1 MTKPAQL
8 IAERFEIDRL
18 AGAGGMGIV
27 YRALDRQTARPV
39 ALKML
44 ARLDA
49 TALERFAEEARIL
62 AELDHPRI
70 VRYVAHGRTPA
81 GQYLAMEWLDGET
94 LGERLLRGRL
104 AIGESLALVE
114 RAAGALAAVHARG
127 MVHRDIKPGNLFLV
141 GGLLEDVK
149 LLDFGIARHG
159 VSGVVSLSGGVV
171 GTPGYV
177 APEQAQGTQR
187 VDARAD
193 VFALGAVL
201 YECLTGRPPFLGG
214 NVMAVLA
221 KILLDEAPR
230 AGELVDDLPP
240 AVDALL
246 ARMLAKDPALR
257 PRDGAALVEELR
269 GLAAGGAVAASA
281 PPALT
286 TGEQRLLSVILARRG
301 EEADTAEQPDL
312 RAAAEAHGAV
322 LEQLADGSLVVTLE
336 GKGAATDQA
345 ARAARCALA
354 LRPLLPDVS
363 LALATGRGMVAL
375 RFPVG
380 EAIDAAARLLDEVA
394 GAPAL
399 RIDETTAGLLDAR
412 FEIGGDRHGLELL
425 GERDDVDDARTLLG
439 KRTPFVGR
447 ERELAFLVGLY
458 QECAGEPR
466 ARPVLVTGPAGSGKS
481 RLAQELRVRL
491 PRSAQVWR
499 ARGDPGGAGSPF
511 GMLAPALRRT
521 AGILDGEPL
530 ELRQMKLR
538 ARVARHLGGEAVTR
552 VSEFIGEL
560 VGARFDN
567 GQRIELQAARRDLV
581 LMGDQM
587 RRAFED
593 WVAAETAGA
602 PLVLVLEDLQ
612 WGDLPTV
619 KFVDAALRHAADRPL
634 LVVALARP
642 EVHQLFPALWA
653 ERGVQELR
661 LGELTRRSSERL
673 VRAALGDAA
682 DETVAQLCDRAAG
695 NPLYLEELIRAV
707 SEGRSSLPPTV
718 LAMVAAR
725 LAQLEPEARRILR
738 AASVFGQLFWHGGV
752 EALLGGPG
760 GEPELPEWLDILV
773 SREVLVRR
781 AERRFPGEHDYAF
794 RHALVR
800 DAAYALLTDADR
812 TLGHGLAAS
821 WLRQAGEE
829 DPVVLAEH
837 LAAGPPEGRPRAAV
851 QLARAAEQALEGN
864 DLAAAVLRAE
874 GGLALATD
882 DATRGR
888 LLLALADARS
898 WLGEFAD
905 AEEAAAEALVRLPRA
920 SAAWLKAVA
929 QLAVA
934 CVRRG
939 NLGRVMPLVDELL
952 AVGAPADPE
961 ALAALVES
969 GARTANLLLLGGRRE
984 LGTALLAGIA
994 RIAADAPGPVGPAAA
1009 ATLLAARATEA
1020 LYAGMPDA
1028 CHELSQAAAASY
1040 LEAGALRLA
1049 CVYKSNAAFAC
1060 IEGGALAEAEAVLR
1074 ELLPLARRLGTP
1086 NILASAQHNLGHVLA
1101 QRGALD
1107 EAVAHEREA
1116 VAILCAQGDRR
1127 LEGSARLYLAYA
1139 LERGGEAAAAEAEA
1153 ERAVE
1158 LLSVVPPLRAHALA
1172 ALAGLRLLAGRALE
1186 ARTLVEQALAIL
1198 AELGSLEEGESRVR
1212 LVDVETLEALGRR
1225 DEARAALAVAAARVL
1240 ARAEKIRGPWR
1251 RSFLALPDNARTLEL
1266 ARARGV

>member
-1 MTKPAQL
+1 
-8 IAERFEIDRL
+8 
-18 AGAGGMGIV
+18 
-27 YRALDRQTARPV
+27 
-39 ALKML
+39 
-44 ARLDA
+44 
-49 TALERFAEEARIL
+49 
-62 AELDHPRI
+62 
-70 VRYVAHGRTPA
+70 
-81 GQYLAMEWLDGET
+81 
-94 LGERLLRGRL
+94 
-104 AIGESLALVE
+104 
-114 RAAGALAAVHARG
+114 
-127 MVHRDIKPGNLFLV
+127 
-141 GGLLEDVK
+141 
-149 LLDFGIARHG
+149 
-159 VSGVVSLSGGVV
+159 
-171 GTPGYV
+171 
-177 APEQAQGTQR
+177 
-187 VDARAD
+187 
-193 VFALGAVL
+193 
-201 YECLTGRPPFLGG
+201 
-214 NVMAVLA
+214 
-221 KILLDEAPR
+221 
-230 AGELVDDLPP
+230 
-240 AVDALL
+240 
-246 ARMLAKDPALR
+246 
-257 PRDGAALVEELR
+257 
-269 GLAAGGAVAASA
+269 
-281 PPALT
+281 
-286 TGEQRLLSVILARRG
+286 
-301 EEADTAEQPDL
+301 
-312 RAAAEAHGAV
+312 
-322 LEQLADGSLVVTLE
+322 
-336 GKGAATDQA
+336 
-345 ARAARCALA
+345 
-354 LRPLLPDVS
+354 
-363 LALATGRGMVAL
+363 
-375 RFPVG
+375 
-380 EAIDAAARLLDEVA
+380 
-394 GAPAL
+394 
-399 RIDETTAGLLDAR
+399 
-412 FEIGGDRHGLELL
+412 
-425 GERDDVDDARTLLG
+425 VDDARTLLG

-447 ERELAFLVGLY
+447 ERELAFSSVSTRSAPASQG
-458 QECAGEPR
+458 R
-466 ARPVLVTGPAGSGKS
+466 ARCWSPAPAGSGKS

-682 DETVAQLCDRAAG
+682 DETVAELCDRAAG

-707 SEGRSSLPPTV
+707 SGGPL
-718 LAMVAAR
+718 VAAADGAGHGGGAPGPARARGPPHPARGQR
-725 LAQLEPEARRILR
+725 LRPALLARRGRGAARR
-738 AASVFGQLFWHGGV
+738 A
-752 EALLGGPG
+752 G

-800 DAAYALLTDADR
+800 DAAYAMLTDADR